1 MADEIS
7 MLMKLNVTKSALKH
21 TFDPAQVRFTMTG
34 STFYDAVHD
43 IGTTEESVTT
53 FADVGTEGVC
63 VIYNL
68 DTTNYVQVGFSTGV
82 YGMRLKGACFPA
94 TFYCEPG
101 VTLYLK
107 ANTAACKVRI
117 IVYEA

>member
-21 TFDPAQVRFTMTG
+21 TFDPSQIRYTMTG

-43 IGTTEESVTT
+43 IGTAEESVTT
-53 FADVGTEGVC
+53 FADVGTEGV
-63 VIYNL
+63 VVVYNL
-68 DTTNYVQVGFSTGV
+68 DTTNYVQVGFATGV
-82 YGMRLKGACFPA
+82 YGARLRGAGFPM
-94 TFYCEPG
+94 TFMAEPA

-117 IVYEA
+117 IVYEF